1 MRLFATLDDFGQVLG
16 GVKKWDRTLEAIDC
30 IDTVLPGV
38 AYSVGD
44 SLTWIKCQKQSCAD
58 DSLVAS
64 RRYQRVVY
72 CSQGT
77 VTIGYGTIDALT
89 AVDDY
94 SDLTDRQHFQGE
106 THTISLSPG
115 NIVIFETEEATAL
128 EPSDD
133 FQGVILRVTVEGHS
147 FHNK

>member
-1 MRLFATLDDFGQVLG
+1 MKLFATLDDFIQVLG
-16 GVKKWDRTLEAIDC
+16 GVKKWDRTIEAIHGV
-30 IDTVLPGV
+30 DTVLPGV

-44 SLTWIKCQKQSCAD
+44 SLTWIKCQEQSCRD

-72 CSQGT
+72 CSHGSINVACGT
-77 VTIGYGTIDALT
+77 VDTLT
-89 AVDDY
+89 AIDDY
-94 SDLTDRQHFQGE
+94 SDLTDRQHFHGK

-115 NIVIFETEEATAL
+115 NIAIFEAEEATAL
-128 EPSDD
+128 DPSDD